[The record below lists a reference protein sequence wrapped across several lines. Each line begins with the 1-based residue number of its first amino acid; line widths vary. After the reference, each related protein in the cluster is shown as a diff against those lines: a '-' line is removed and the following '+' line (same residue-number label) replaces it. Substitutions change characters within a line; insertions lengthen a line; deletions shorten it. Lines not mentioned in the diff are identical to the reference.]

1 MTAPPPIDH
10 TTPQGGTLHV
20 ARQGRSSHILIGP
33 ADFPPL
39 MGEVWFLGFGGL
51 SLRPEGP
58 KIEVL
63 SARPEGPRAGVGLF
77 FPPAKGLR

>member
-1 MTAPPPIDH
+1 
-10 TTPQGGTLHV
+10 
-20 ARQGRSSHILIGP
+20 
-33 ADFPPL
+33 

-63 SARPEGPRAGVGLF
+63 SARPEGPRVGVGLF
-77 FPPAKGLR
+77 FPPAKGLRERCKLPQRGPGQSPGRKRILDVEDPIKRIGW